1 MARIVRHDAKR
12 PFVVKLR
19 DIPGV
24 DKLTSDE
31 KILNLQLHVC
41 ACGLSNHKPFCDGS
55 HARTLEEKDGEIYT
69 YDSKTAK
76 LELPHEY
83 QHKDE

>member
-1 MARIVRHDAKR
+1 MARIVRHDAHK
-12 PFVVKLR
+12 PFVVKLK
-19 DIPGV
+19 DVQGL

-31 KILNLQLHVC
+31 KVLDLQIHIC

-55 HARTLEEKDGEIYT
+55 HRRTLEEKDGEVYT
-69 YDSKTAK
+69 YDQNDGK

-83 QHKDE
+83 EKKD